1 MTDQLFVLK
10 DVKQLVEL
18 LKSSDV
24 NEIEVS
30 HGERSIRVRRDAPV
44 QAAVA
49 PAVSTDTS
57 AHASGLDQVAMPT
70 TTNAAAQTTAKTPD
84 IQGKV
89 IESPMVGT
97 FYRAATPEASPFVKS
112 GDPVKKG
119 QILCII
125 EAMKTMNQIEAEH
138 DGIIKQILVEN
149 AQPVEFGEP
158 LFVVE

>member
-49 PAVSTDTS
+49 PVLSTHTA
-57 AHASGLDQVAMPT
+57 AHTPGLDQVTMPAVANT
-70 TTNAAAQTTAKTPD
+70 AAQAQAQTPD

-97 FYRAATPEASPFVKS
+97 FYRSATPEASPFVKS

>member
-30 HGERSIRVRRDAPV
+30 HGERTIRVRRDATV
-44 QAAVA
+44 QTVA
-49 PAVSTDTS
+49 PAVGTHTS
-57 AHASGLDQVAMPT
+57 SHTAGLDQVAMPAMP
-70 TTNAAAQTTAKTPD
+70 NAATAPAQTPD

-97 FYRAATPEASPFVKS
+97 FYRSATPEASPFVKS